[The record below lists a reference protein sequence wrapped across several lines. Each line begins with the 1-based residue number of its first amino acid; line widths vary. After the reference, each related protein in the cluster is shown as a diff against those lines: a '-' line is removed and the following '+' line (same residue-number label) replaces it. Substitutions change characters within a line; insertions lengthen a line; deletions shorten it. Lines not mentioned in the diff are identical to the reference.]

1 MALYMLLSENTSLE
15 KLAAVFSEGDGLLL
29 LADGVYLLPFLA
41 HYKTVYVR
49 SKDLQQ
55 RGISIDGFKN
65 AVSLSDEQWVEL
77 TLSQQPVVSLK

>member
-29 LADGVYLLPFLA
+29 LADGVYQLPFLVS
-41 HYKTVYVR
+41 YETVYVR